1 MANKPHRNSYGQI
14 LKSSSII
21 GGAQG
26 INYLIG
32 MVRVK
37 LVAVLLG
44 PDSPAVQDLRR
55 LFSLAAGYG
64 YTDWLVFDP
73 SVVRGLAYY
82 TGVCLCLCDSG

>member
-1 MANKPHRNSYGQI
+1 MAILLQTPNPVPCTPHPSRLPGLLAAMAIRS
-14 LKSSSII
+14 LD
-21 GGAQG
+21 A
-26 INYLIG
+26 L
-32 MVRVK
+32 
-37 LVAVLLG
+37 AVLLG

>member
-1 MANKPHRNSYGQI
+1 MSSEKHSCGQI

-37 LVAVLLG
+37 LVAVLICG
-44 PDSPAVQDLRR
+44 PTPL
-55 LFSLAAGYG
+55 
-64 YTDWLVFDP
+64 TKN
-73 SVVRGLAYY
+73 RG
-82 TGVCLCLCDSG
+82 TGQCWIIET